1 MSGQI
6 FINYRRGDEP
16 GFTQA
21 LLGRLEQTFPP
32 DQIFIDVDNI
42 SPGEDFVQVLESQV
56 EQCDTLLAVIGKGWL
71 DATDER
77 GSRRLDDP
85 HDFVRIEIES
95 ALKHGKRVIP
105 VLVHDARM
113 PRADELP
120 EGLRPLARRNAIRLT
135 HERFRADVQGLVKAL
150 QQALKEIDERQQK
163 QADAEAAQRAE
174 AERGRQEAEAARRVE
189 EEERARIAAEQ
200 AQQHAA
206 EERRLREAESAER
219 AKEEQRRLEAE
230 AARRAEQEERA
241 RNAAEQAQQHA
252 AEERRLR
259 EAESAERAKE
269 EQRRLEAEAAR
280 RAEQEERAR
289 NAAEQAQQ
297 HAAEERRLREAESA
311 ERAKEEQR
319 RLKAEAEQRAQE
331 QRRLREAE
339 AARRAEEEERRK
351 KAEAEA
357 RQGAAEERRRQ
368 DAAAKQ
374 RAKAEQAF
382 AAARRAN
389 TIAAIDAYQ
398 AAYPESHLAGEVQN
412 LKAALLARE
421 QAHRRV
427 MVSDDPAV
435 LRSFLATY
443 ENGPDV
449 NQARARLRVLEPQTS
464 WYSSRQAIIVP
475 SALAIILVGAG
486 VGWLEMRPR
495 PSVQPPYVTA
505 AVPAPPLPQK
515 TAPTP
520 PEAAPAQPLPLK
532 TATTP
537 PEAAPAPAAP
547 PAPRPDEA
555 AWLLVK
561 DTNDAAAL
569 ERFVG
574 QFPDS
579 RLRQDADARI
589 AALAEEAAWNRVKDS
604 NDPDQLRKFID
615 QFPNSPQLR
624 DAEQRIASLAP
635 ATLKS
640 TVAPAPDP
648 HQLARSLQV
657 ELQRVGCFNDTVNG
671 EFNDATKAALQ
682 RFIRLTSLSIPVDL
696 SADAI
701 NAVHAITKRVCPLV
715 CPGGKH
721 ANGEVCVSNPPPPPK
736 PVAALRP
743 PKPPPS
749 QAAPAAAPRSA
760 PPSLTLGVQ

>member
-21 LLGRLEQTFPP
+21 LLGRLEQAFPP

-42 SPGEDFVQVLESQV
+42 SPGEDFTLVLESQV
-56 EQCDTLLAVIGKGWL
+56 AQCDTLLAVIGKGWL
-71 DATDER
+71 NATDEL

-113 PRADELP
+113 PRPDELP

-163 QADAEAAQRAE
+163 QAEAEAAQRAE
-174 AERGRQEAEAARRVE
+174 AERGRLEAEAARRAE

-200 AQQHAA
+200 AQQRAAEERRLREAEAAQRAEAEHGRQEAEAARRAEEEERARIAAEQAQQRAA

-230 AARRAEQEERA
+230 AARRAEEDERA
-241 RNAAEQAQQHA
+241 RIAAEQAQQHA

-259 EAESAERAKE
+259 EAESAGRAKE
-269 EQRRLEAEAAR
+269 EQRRLE
-280 RAEQEERAR
+280 
-289 NAAEQAQQ
+289 
-297 HAAEERRLREAESA
+297 
-311 ERAKEEQR
+311 
-319 RLKAEAEQRAQE
+319 AEAEQRAQE

-389 TIAAIDAYQ
+389 TIAAINAYQ

-515 TAPTP
+515 TA
-520 PEAAPAQPLPLK
+520 
-532 TATTP
+532 TTP
-537 PEAAPAPAAP
+537 PEAAPAPATP

-579 RLRQDADARI
+579 PLRQDADARI

-615 QFPNSPQLR
+615 QFPNSPQRR

-635 ATLKS
+635 ATY
-640 TVAPAPDP
+640 TVASAPDP

-721 ANGEVCVSNPPPPPK
+721 ANGDVCVSNPPPPPK

-760 PPSLTLGVQ
+760 PSVTLGVQ

>member
-21 LLGRLEQTFPP
+21 LLGRLEQAFPP
-32 DQIFIDVDNI
+32 DRIFIDVDNI

-71 DATDER
+71 DAMDER

-95 ALKHGKRVIP
+95 ALRHGKRVIP

-120 EGLRPLARRNAIRLT
+120 EALRPLARRNAIRLT

-163 QADAEAAQRAE
+163 QAEEEAAQRAEAERSRQEAEAARRAEEEVRARIAAEQAQQRAAEERRLREAEAAQRAEAERSRQEAEAARRAEEEERARIAAQQAQQRAAEERRLREAEAAQRAE
-174 AERGRQEAEAARRVE
+174 AERGRQEAEAARRAE

-219 AKEEQRRLEAE
+219 AKEEQRRLE
-230 AARRAEQEERA
+230 
-241 RNAAEQAQQHA
+241 
-252 AEERRLR
+252 
-259 EAESAERAKE
+259 
-269 EQRRLEAEAAR
+269 
-280 RAEQEERAR
+280 
-289 NAAEQAQQ
+289 
-297 HAAEERRLREAESA
+297 
-311 ERAKEEQR
+311 
-319 RLKAEAEQRAQE
+319 AEAEQRAQE

-368 DAAAKQ
+368 DATAKQ
-374 RAKAEQAF
+374 RAKAQQAF

-389 TIAAIDAYQ
+389 TIAAINAYQ

-421 QAHRRV
+421 QAHRRM

-443 ENGPDV
+443 KKGPDV
-449 NQARARLRVLEPQTS
+449 NQARARLRVLEPQTR

-486 VGWLEMRPR
+486 IGWLEMRPR
-495 PSVQPPYVTA
+495 PSAQQPSVAA

-515 TAPTP
+515 TATAP
-520 PEAAPAQPLPLK
+520 PLLPQK

-537 PEAAPAPAAP
+537 PEAAPAPATP

-569 ERFVG
+569 ERFVE
-574 QFPDS
+574 QYRDS
-579 RLRQDADARI
+579 PLREEADARI

-604 NDPDQLRKFID
+604 NDPDQLRKFIE
-615 QFPNSPQLR
+615 QFPNSPQRR

-635 ATLKS
+635 ATLKY
-640 TVAPAPDP
+640 TVASAPDP
-648 HQLARSLQV
+648 HELARSLQV

-682 RFIRLTSLSIPVDL
+682 QFIRLTSLSIPVDL

-701 NAVHAITKRVCPLV
+701 NSVRAITKRVCPLV

-721 ANGEVCVSNPPPPPK
+721 ANGDVCVPNPPPPTK
-736 PVAALRP
+736 PPAARHA
-743 PKPPPS
+743 PKPPAS
-749 QAAPAAAPRSA
+749 HAAPAEATRSA
-760 PPSLTLGVQ
+760 PPSVTLGVQ

>member
-189 EEERARIAAEQ
+189 EEERARI
-200 AQQHAA
+200 
-206 EERRLREAESAER
+206 
-219 AKEEQRRLEAE
+219 
-230 AARRAEQEERA
+230 
-241 RNAAEQAQQHA
+241 
-252 AEERRLR
+252 
-259 EAESAERAKE
+259 
-269 EQRRLEAEAAR
+269 
-280 RAEQEERAR
+280 
-289 NAAEQAQQ
+289 AAEQAQQ

>member
-219 AKEEQRRLEAE
+219 AKEEQRRL
-230 AARRAEQEERA
+230 
-241 RNAAEQAQQHA
+241 
-252 AEERRLR
+252 
-259 EAESAERAKE
+259 
-269 EQRRLEAEAAR
+269 
-280 RAEQEERAR
+280 
-289 NAAEQAQQ
+289 
-297 HAAEERRLREAESA
+297 
-311 ERAKEEQR
+311 
-319 RLKAEAEQRAQE
+319 KAEAEQRAQE

-398 AAYPESHLAGEVQN
+398 SAYPESHLAGEVQN

-721 ANGEVCVSNPPPPPK
+721 ANGDVCVPNPPPPPK

-760 PPSLTLGVQ
+760 PSVTLGVQ

>member
-241 RNAAEQAQQHA
+241 RI
-252 AEERRLR
+252 
-259 EAESAERAKE
+259 
-269 EQRRLEAEAAR
+269 
-280 RAEQEERAR
+280 
-289 NAAEQAQQ
+289 AAEQAQQ

-760 PPSLTLGVQ
+760 PSVTLGVQ

>member
-21 LLGRLEQTFPP
+21 LLGRLEQAFPP

-42 SPGEDFVQVLESQV
+42 SPGEDFTLVLESQV
-56 EQCDTLLAVIGKGWL
+56 AQCDTLLAVIGKGWL
-71 DATDER
+71 NATDER

-113 PRADELP
+113 PRPDELP

-163 QADAEAAQRAE
+163 QAEAEAAQRAE
-174 AERGRQEAEAARRVE
+174 AERGRLEAEAARRAEEEERARIAAEQAQQRAAEEHRLREAEAAERAKEEQRRLEAEAARRAE

-206 EERRLREAESAER
+206 EERRLREAESAGR
-219 AKEEQRRLEAE
+219 AKEEQRRLE
-230 AARRAEQEERA
+230 
-241 RNAAEQAQQHA
+241 
-252 AEERRLR
+252 
-259 EAESAERAKE
+259 
-269 EQRRLEAEAAR
+269 
-280 RAEQEERAR
+280 
-289 NAAEQAQQ
+289 
-297 HAAEERRLREAESA
+297 
-311 ERAKEEQR
+311 
-319 RLKAEAEQRAQE
+319 AEAEQRAQE

-389 TIAAIDAYQ
+389 TIAAINAYQ

-515 TAPTP
+515 TA
-520 PEAAPAQPLPLK
+520 
-532 TATTP
+532 TTP
-537 PEAAPAPAAP
+537 PEAAPAPATP

-579 RLRQDADARI
+579 PLRQDADARI

-615 QFPNSPQLR
+615 QFPNSPQRR

-635 ATLKS
+635 ATY
-640 TVAPAPDP
+640 TVASAPDP

-701 NAVHAITKRVCPLV
+701 NSVHAITKRVCPLV

-721 ANGEVCVSNPPPPPK
+721 ANGDVCVPNPPPPPPK
-736 PVAALRP
+736 PTAALRP
-743 PKPPPS
+743 PKPHPT

-760 PPSLTLGVQ
+760 PSSVTLGVQ

>member
-21 LLGRLEQTFPP
+21 LLGRLEQAFPP
-32 DQIFIDVDNI
+32 DRIFIDVDNI

-85 HDFVRIEIES
+85 NDFVRIEIES

-113 PRADELP
+113 PRPDELP
-120 EGLRPLARRNAIRLT
+120 EALRPLARRNAIRLT
-135 HERFRADVQGLVKAL
+135 HERFRSDVQGLVKAL

-163 QADAEAAQRAE
+163 QAEAEAAQRAE
-174 AERGRQEAEAARRVE
+174 AERGRQEAEAARRAE
-189 EEERARIAAEQ
+189 EEERARITAEQ
-200 AQQHAA
+200 AQQRAA
-206 EERRLREAESAER
+206 EERRLREAETAQR
-219 AKEEQRRLEAE
+219 TKEEQRRLEAE
-230 AARRAEQEERA
+230 A
-241 RNAAEQAQQHA
+241 
-252 AEERRLR
+252 
-259 EAESAERAKE
+259 
-269 EQRRLEAEAAR
+269 
-280 RAEQEERAR
+280 
-289 NAAEQAQQ
+289 
-297 HAAEERRLREAESA
+297 
-311 ERAKEEQR
+311 
-319 RLKAEAEQRAQE
+319 EQRAQE
-331 QRRLREAE
+331 QQRLREAE
-339 AARRAEEEERRK
+339 TARRAEEEERRK
-351 KAEAEA
+351 KTEAEA
-357 RQGAAEERRRQ
+357 RQRAAEERRQQ

-374 RAKAEQAF
+374 RAKAQQAF

-427 MVSDDPAV
+427 MDSADPAV

-443 ENGPDV
+443 KKGPDV

-475 SALAIILVGAG
+475 SALAIILVGTG

-495 PSVQPPYVTA
+495 PSAQQPSVAA
-505 AVPAPPLPQK
+505 AVPA
-515 TAPTP
+515 
-520 PEAAPAQPLPLK
+520 QPLLPPK

-569 ERFVG
+569 ERFIE
-574 QFPDS
+574 QFRDS
-579 RLRQDADARI
+579 PLREDADARI

-615 QFPNSPQLR
+615 QFPNGPQLR

-635 ATLKS
+635 ATLKY

-648 HQLARSLQV
+648 HELARSLQV

-701 NAVHAITKRVCPLV
+701 NSVRAITKRVCPLV

-736 PVAALRP
+736 PTAARRP

-760 PPSLTLGVQ
+760 PSVTLGVQ

>member
-189 EEERARIAAEQ
+189 QEERARIAAEQ

-241 RNAAEQAQQHA
+241 RI
-252 AEERRLR
+252 
-259 EAESAERAKE
+259 
-269 EQRRLEAEAAR
+269 
-280 RAEQEERAR
+280 
-289 NAAEQAQQ
+289 AAEQAQQ

-398 AAYPESHLAGEVQN
+398 SAYPESHLAGEVQN

-749 QAAPAAAPRSA
+749 QAAPAAAPRST
-760 PPSLTLGVQ
+760 PSLTLGVQ

>member
-21 LLGRLEQTFPP
+21 LLGRLEQAFPP

-42 SPGEDFVQVLESQV
+42 SPGEDFTLVLESQV
-56 EQCDTLLAVIGKGWL
+56 AQCDTLLAVIGKGWL
-71 DATDER
+71 NATDEL

-113 PRADELP
+113 PRPDELP

-163 QADAEAAQRAE
+163 QAEAEAAQRAE
-174 AERGRQEAEAARRVE
+174 AERGRQEAEAARRAE

-200 AQQHAA
+200 AQQRAA
-206 EERRLREAESAER
+206 EELRLREAEAAER
-219 AKEEQRRLEAE
+219 AKEEQRRLE
-230 AARRAEQEERA
+230 
-241 RNAAEQAQQHA
+241 
-252 AEERRLR
+252 
-259 EAESAERAKE
+259 
-269 EQRRLEAEAAR
+269 
-280 RAEQEERAR
+280 
-289 NAAEQAQQ
+289 
-297 HAAEERRLREAESA
+297 
-311 ERAKEEQR
+311 
-319 RLKAEAEQRAQE
+319 AEAEQRAQE

-389 TIAAIDAYQ
+389 TIAAINAYQ

-520 PEAAPAQPLPLK
+520 PEAAPAPPLPQK

-537 PEAAPAPAAP
+537 PEAAPAPATP

-579 RLRQDADARI
+579 PLRQDADARI
-589 AALAEEAAWNRVKDS
+589 AALAEEAAWNGVKDS

-615 QFPNSPQLR
+615 QFPNSPQRR

-635 ATLKS
+635 ATY
-640 TVAPAPDP
+640 TVASAPDP

-701 NAVHAITKRVCPLV
+701 NSVHAITKRVCPLV

-721 ANGEVCVSNPPPPPK
+721 ANGDVCVPNPPPPPK

-749 QAAPAAAPRSA
+749 HAAPAAAPRSA
-760 PPSLTLGVQ
+760 PSVTLGVQ

>member
-241 RNAAEQAQQHA
+241 RI
-252 AEERRLR
+252 
-259 EAESAERAKE
+259 
-269 EQRRLEAEAAR
+269 
-280 RAEQEERAR
+280 
-289 NAAEQAQQ
+289 AAEQAQQ

-389 TIAAIDAYQ
+389 TIAAINAYQ

-615 QFPNSPQLR
+615 QFPNSPQRR

-749 QAAPAAAPRSA
+749 QAAPAAAPRST
-760 PPSLTLGVQ
+760 PSLTLGVQ

>member
-1 MSGQI
+1 
-6 FINYRRGDEP
+6 
-16 GFTQA
+16 
-21 LLGRLEQTFPP
+21 
-32 DQIFIDVDNI
+32 
-42 SPGEDFVQVLESQV
+42 
-56 EQCDTLLAVIGKGWL
+56 
-71 DATDER
+71 
-77 GSRRLDDP
+77 
-85 HDFVRIEIES
+85 
-95 ALKHGKRVIP
+95 
-105 VLVHDARM
+105 
-113 PRADELP
+113 
-120 EGLRPLARRNAIRLT
+120 
-135 HERFRADVQGLVKAL
+135 
-150 QQALKEIDERQQK
+150 
-163 QADAEAAQRAE
+163 
-174 AERGRQEAEAARRVE
+174 
-189 EEERARIAAEQ
+189 
-200 AQQHAA
+200 
-206 EERRLREAESAER
+206 LREAESAER

-230 AARRAEQEERA
+230 A
-241 RNAAEQAQQHA
+241 
-252 AEERRLR
+252 
-259 EAESAERAKE
+259 
-269 EQRRLEAEAAR
+269 
-280 RAEQEERAR
+280 
-289 NAAEQAQQ
+289 
-297 HAAEERRLREAESA
+297 
-311 ERAKEEQR
+311 
-319 RLKAEAEQRAQE
+319 EQRAQE

-339 AARRAEEEERRK
+339 TARRAKEEELRK

-357 RQGAAEERRRQ
+357 RQRAAEVRRLQ

-374 RAKAEQAF
+374 RAEAQQAF

-389 TIAAIDAYQ
+389 TIAAIDAYE
-398 AAYPESHLAGEVQN
+398 AAYPASHLAGEVQN

-421 QAHRRV
+421 QAHRSV
-427 MVSDDPAV
+427 MDSADPAV
-435 LRSFLATY
+435 LRSFLVTY
-443 ENGPDV
+443 KKGPDV
-449 NQARARLRVLEPQTS
+449 NQARARLRVLEPHSS
-464 WYSSRQAIIVP
+464 WYSSRQAIIGP

-520 PEAAPAQPLPLK
+520 PEAAPAPPLPLK

-547 PAPRPDEA
+547 PATRPDEA

-569 ERFVG
+569 ERFVE

-589 AALAEEAAWNRVKDS
+589 AALAEEAAWNGVKDS

-615 QFPNSPQLR
+615 QFPNSPQRR

-635 ATLKS
+635 TY
-640 TVAPAPDP
+640 TVASAPDP
-648 HQLARSLQV
+648 HELARSLQV

-721 ANGEVCVSNPPPPPK
+721 ANGDVCVPNPPPPPK

-749 QAAPAAAPRSA
+749 HAAPAAAPRSA
-760 PPSLTLGVQ
+760 PSSVTLGVQ

>member
-21 LLGRLEQTFPP
+21 LLGRLEQAFPP
-32 DQIFIDVDNI
+32 DRIFIDVDNI

-85 HDFVRIEIES
+85 NDFVRIEIES

-113 PRADELP
+113 PRPDELP
-120 EGLRPLARRNAIRLT
+120 EALRPLARRNAIRLT
-135 HERFRADVQGLVKAL
+135 HERFRSDVQGLVKAL
-150 QQALKEIDERQQK
+150 QQALKEIDERQEK
-163 QADAEAAQRAE
+163 QAEAEAAQRAE
-174 AERGRQEAEAARRVE
+174 AERGRQEAEAARRAE
-189 EEERARIAAEQ
+189 EEERARITAEQ
-200 AQQHAA
+200 AQQRAA
-206 EERRLREAESAER
+206 EERRLREAEA
-219 AKEEQRRLEAE
+219 AQR
-230 AARRAEQEERA
+230 
-241 RNAAEQAQQHA
+241 
-252 AEERRLR
+252 
-259 EAESAERAKE
+259 
-269 EQRRLEAEAAR
+269 
-280 RAEQEERAR
+280 
-289 NAAEQAQQ
+289 
-297 HAAEERRLREAESA
+297 
-311 ERAKEEQR
+311 
-319 RLKAEAEQRAQE
+319 AEAERGRQ
-331 QRRLREAE
+331 EAE
-339 AARRAEEEERRK
+339 AARRAEEEERARITAEQAQQRAAEERRLREAEAAQRTKEEQRRLEAEAEQRAQEQQRLREAETARRAEEEERRK
-351 KAEAEA
+351 KTEAEA
-357 RQGAAEERRRQ
+357 RQRAAEERRQQ

-374 RAKAEQAF
+374 RAKAQQAF

-427 MVSDDPAV
+427 MDSADPAV

-443 ENGPDV
+443 KKGPDV

-475 SALAIILVGAG
+475 SALAIILVGTG

-495 PSVQPPYVTA
+495 PSAQQPSVAA
-505 AVPAPPLPQK
+505 AVPA
-515 TAPTP
+515 
-520 PEAAPAQPLPLK
+520 QPLLPPK

-569 ERFVG
+569 ERFIE
-574 QFPDS
+574 QFRDS
-579 RLRQDADARI
+579 PLREDADARI

-615 QFPNSPQLR
+615 QFPNGPQLR

-635 ATLKS
+635 ATLKY

-648 HQLARSLQV
+648 HELARSLQV

-701 NAVHAITKRVCPLV
+701 NSVRAITKRVCPLV

-736 PVAALRP
+736 PTAARRP

-760 PPSLTLGVQ
+760 PSVTLGVQ